1 MNWEN
6 PEWENPEIFGINKEK
21 PRAHFYSYKT
31 SKDAINGK
39 GWEESSYYKSL
50 NGKWHFFYAKDVKS
64 RPKTFFK
71 DEYDF
76 SDWDLIDVPS
86 NWELKGYGIP
96 FYTNIK
102 YMFPENPPFIPHEI
116 NNNGS
121 FIKLFNIPTKW
132 EDKDIYL
139 HFGGVSGAMYVWL
152 NGHEIGYNEGSKTPV
167 EFNITDYLVK
177 GENKLSI
184 QIMRWS
190 DASYMEDQDF
200 WRLSGI
206 ERDVYLIAQNKI
218 SIKDYKVKSDL
229 VNKYRDGNFKLELK
243 IFNSTAKRK
252 SRKTIIRIIDNG
264 KEVYKSERQ
273 NQLKVGINT
282 VCFKTIIKDVK
293 HWNAETPNLYNLFDR
308 AREGEENQ
316 VINSHIGFRNL
327 KIENSQFLVN
337 GKPILMKGVNLH
349 DHHERNGHVVSKDLL
364 LKDLQLMKKN
374 NINSIRCSHYPK
386 NPFFL

>member
-200 WRLSGI
+200 
-206 ERDVYLIAQNKI
+206 
-218 SIKDYKVKSDL
+218 
-229 VNKYRDGNFKLELK
+229 
-243 IFNSTAKRK
+243 
-252 SRKTIIRIIDNG
+252 
-264 KEVYKSERQ
+264 
-273 NQLKVGINT
+273 
-282 VCFKTIIKDVK
+282 
-293 HWNAETPNLYNLFDR
+293 
-308 AREGEENQ
+308 
-316 VINSHIGFRNL
+316 
-327 KIENSQFLVN
+327 
-337 GKPILMKGVNLH
+337 
-349 DHHERNGHVVSKDLL
+349 
-364 LKDLQLMKKN
+364 
-374 NINSIRCSHYPK
+374 
-386 NPFFL
+386 